1 MKKLLMA
8 AVAVSALAASPAMAA
23 DFAVTGTVAPACGA
37 LADQPI
43 TIGTIT
49 TTASGFLPGTQDA
62 SSTSQS
68 VYCNGVNATIT
79 VASTQVLTA
88 AAGTPANTASFQRT
102 ITYTAAVDFAGTPF
116 AVGATQALGA
126 KAGTMV
132 VSANDLSAV
141 LRPYAAAYDGLITVT
156 LAPGA

>member
-37 LADQPI
+37 LTDKPI
-43 TIGTIT
+43 GFSTIT
-49 TTASGFLPGTQDA
+49 TNSDGTLPGTQDA
-62 SSTSQS
+62 SSAPQD
-68 VYCNGVNATIT
+68 VYCNDVNATIT

-88 AAGTPANTASFQRT
+88 AAGTPADNSSFQRT
-102 ITYTAAVDFAGTPF
+102 ITYTADVLFAGTNFP
-116 AVGATQALGA
+116 VGATQTLGA

-132 VSANDLSAV
+132 VSANNLSAT